1 MSHDYDAQRAET
13 FESFAALGGGAFVP
27 ARAVVTF
34 QFFPEET
41 EADWAGLEAALQARG
56 FSTGR
61 FEEEETLDASIG
73 PIAVTPEAIW
83 QHERVATGIALEFA
97 FEPDGWV
104 LMEDGAQ
111 DGGS

>member
-13 FESFAALGGGAFVP
+13 FETFAALGGEAFVP

-41 EADWAGLEAALQARG
+41 EADWAGFEAALREKG
-56 FSTGR
+56 FTTAR
-61 FEEEETLDASIG
+61 FEEEETLDAGIG
-73 PIAVTPEAIW
+73 PIEVTPEVIW
-83 QHERVATGIALEFA
+83 RHEKAATEVALRFA

-104 LMEDGAQ
+104 LMEE
-111 DGGS
+111 